1 MPNTIKIQKVKDI
14 SQKVQKASS
23 LTFFEYT
30 KLGANAL
37 NDLRNKAKEV
47 EAEVLVAKN
56 TLVKIAL
63 ADKKPQEGDLQG
75 QTGLLLAFADSLSPL
90 KVLYDF
96 SKKFESLKIKGAF
109 VDGSYY
115 ESTKVLELGQL
126 PTKNDLLVGVLRGFN
141 NPVAKFVYVLSAVAD
156 KKGVQE

>member
-63 ADKKPQEGDLQG
+63 GDKKSQEGDLQG

-126 PTKNDLLVGVLRGFN
+126 PTKNDLLVRVLRGFN